1 MRSKVERVVV
11 NDFPYLFE
19 SFPGWLPFLNDAAR
33 PLLRPPREFY
43 SRRIKKSKRV
53 NAPRTAKEHRFQTSA
68 VANFAFMIG
77 NGENSL
83 ALQVEAYAGRLEC
96 RLVMKKS

>member
-43 SRRIKKSKRV
+43 KPS
-53 NAPRTAKEHRFQTSA
+53 N
-68 VANFAFMIG
+68 
-77 NGENSL
+77 
-83 ALQVEAYAGRLEC
+83 
-96 RLVMKKS
+96 